1 MASSFLS
8 GGDERLA
15 CSSCGV
21 PFKDFYYLMEEVV
34 DNYLATARQLA
45 RHLRERHGA
54 VLTPSKLASFPPLT
68 QILGSDPQGV

>member
-1 MASSFLS
+1 MKSSFLS

-21 PFKDFYYLMEEVV
+21 PFRDFCYVMEGVM

-45 RHLRERHGA
+45 RHLRARHGP
-54 VLTPSKLASFPPLT
+54 VPP
-68 QILGSDPQGV
+68 IPDA